1 MPPGRAHPG
10 ATGRAADVARR
21 WTSGDD
27 ARLRRGY
34 AAGEPVEEIAS
45 VLGRSP
51 DAVVARRA
59 LLGIAPR
66 RVPRPWSELE
76 DRLVRSAVHARV
88 PATALAGR
96 LQRSVDQIRARRRH
110 LGLAMPTARGY
121 TPVDDSML
129 RALWTSG
136 DRVPDLARRLGRS
149 PDAVR
154 LRAQALGLHRP
165 AARRRWTAME
175 DATLRDGYA
184 DGLTCRRIADGL
196 TRRTP
201 AAVAAR
207 ARKLGLPT
215 YARAWTALDDRRLRR
230 LAPLRSPAEIAQ
242 LLGRTPEAVRR
253 RTRTLGLASGPAP
266 RPMRAGARWSAE
278 EDALLRL
285 HAGINP
291 GALALR
297 LDRSDQGVA
306 ARARQLGLRDGRRR
320 SPHHPAPTDGGLTA
334 GEWRLMDRELAR
346 ARGRGLQALSHRLG
360 RSPAAIREL
369 AEQRVRDSAS
379 PAPKRVS

>member
-1 MPPGRAHPG
+1 
-10 ATGRAADVARR
+10 VARR
-21 WTSGDD
+21 WTSADD
-27 ARLRRGY
+27 ACLRRSY
-34 AAGEPVEEIAS
+34 TSGEPIAEIARA
-45 VLGRSP
+45 LGRST

-66 RVPRPWSELE
+66 RVPRPWSERG
-76 DRLVRSAVHARV
+76 DRLLRSAVETGV

-96 LQRSVDQIRARRRH
+96 LQRSVHQIRARTRQ
-110 LGLAMPTARGY
+110 LGLAMRTARGY
-121 TPVDDSML
+121 TPAEDSLL
-129 RALWTSG
+129 RDLWTGG
-136 DRVPDLARRLGRS
+136 DGVADLAHRLGRS

-154 LRAQALGLHRP
+154 LRARALGLHRP
-165 AARRRWTAME
+165 AVRRRWTAVE

-184 DGLTCRRIADGL
+184 DGLTCRRIADSL
-196 TRRTP
+196 AERTP

-207 ARKLGLPT
+207 ARKLGLTT
-215 YARAWTALDDRRLRR
+215 YARAWTAQDDSRLRR

-253 RTRTLGLASGPAP
+253 RARTLGLTSGAKP
-266 RPMRAGARWSAE
+266 RPPRAGARWSAE

-285 HAGINP
+285 HAGMNP

-297 LDRSDQGVA
+297 LGRSDLGVA
-306 ARARQLGLRDGRRR
+306 ARVRQLGLRDGRHR

-334 GEWRLMDRELAR
+334 GEWRLIDRELAR
-346 ARGRGLQALSHRLG
+346 ATGRGLQALSHRLE

-369 AEQRVRDSAS
+369 ADQRARDSRS
-379 PAPKRVS
+379 PAPKRVASSG